1 MKMLFVLF
9 VLYTVCISHIVNMP
23 PTHHDLDTSIITR
36 KSLFETL
43 DNDTELLD
51 ECEYLDLTNSQTL
64 DIKDCDL
71 NLLHLNVRGLISKQS
86 KLVKLL
92 QSCIGKH
99 TIHVA
104 TINETWLT
112 KDNEHCLN
120 IPDYHAVKR
129 NRLGKRGGG
138 VCILIHKSLK
148 YKEIDTINTLNFK
161 HIEHICVEIKL
172 QGKNMSVS
180 SLYRPPNTSALEFNT
195 EYEKYINKL
204 KLTKLDTVIGL
215 DHNLDL
221 LKMEKHKPT
230 QEFFNMNINNQLFP
244 TITKPTRI
252 TSTTATL
259 LDNLMVN
266 LPLNQN
272 YFSGILVEDM
282 SDHLPC
288 LLVLK
293 GRRFEQREPITF
305 TYREMKEDNI
315 QKIKEELREIS
326 WECIMHTD
334 DVNESFD
341 VFHHQLQECIS
352 RNTTEKR
359 ITIPYKQILKE
370 PWMTLGIK
378 KATRKKL
385 HLYKQTLKIN
395 STKQDR
401 QKYIEYR
408 NTLQK
413 TIRKA
418 KINYYNKQCLESKT
432 NVKRLWS
439 LINEIIGKRGSKST
453 TIEAIKVDNTLRYN
467 PKTITNELG
476 KYFSS
481 VGRVYANQIPP
492 GKTPI
497 DDYISKIPQ
506 NPKSMYFVP
515 ITKPEIEKLIRKL
528 EPKKS
533 SGHDGISNKLIQD
546 LCDVIS
552 YPLTLIFNQSLQTG
566 IFPSSMK
573 WADITPLYKSKC
585 KYEKTNYRPIS
596 LLLTLSKLLEKAVY
610 SRTYN
615 FLEQNQTLYNSQ
627 YGFRSQHS
635 CQDAISELVGKIIK
649 NMEEQ
654 KYTMA
659 VFIDLSKA
667 FDTLE
672 HKVLFAKLYRYGIRG
687 LTLDWFIS
695 YLSNRKLRVKCMSE
709 MTGRIEYSDYY
720 DVDYGTPQGSCL
732 GPLLFLI
739 FSNDLHRTL
748 ECSSSILFA
757 DDTNIYDQNKNLDF
771 LKWNLEQELTK
782 VVDWFNANKLTLNV
796 DKTQCLLFRPNQIK
810 QQGKTG
816 KAITMKLDNNELIP
830 DTYVKFLGI
839 WLDHQL
845 NWNHQFQTIIHK
857 IQKNRVLLQVS
868 QKYLPPSTK
877 VMVYYAHI
885 YSHLSYC
892 IRIWGNM
899 ISKAQIKQLQTE
911 QNKCAKLIKPYS
923 LTNEIFKEYGLAKI
937 EQIIQI
943 ENCKLGYNIDK
954 KLVPT
959 ALYKVITE
967 DSKGKTLIKTHTYGT
982 RNKAM
987 PNIPRVGTNKY
998 KTSFL
1003 NKGIKEFCGLPQE
1016 LKNIE
1021 NWPKFKSKLKYHLIQ

>member
-1 MKMLFVLF
+1 MLFVLL
-9 VLYTVCISHIVNMP
+9 VLYIVCTPHIVNMP
-23 PTHHDLDTSIITR
+23 PAPHDLDTVTR

-43 DNDTELLD
+43 DNDTELSD
-51 ECEYLDLTNSQTL
+51 DCEYLDLTNSQTL

-86 KLVKLL
+86 KLAKLL
-92 QSCIGKH
+92 QNCIGDH
-99 TIHVA
+99 IIHVV

-112 KDNEHCLN
+112 KDNEHYLN
-120 IPDYHAVKR
+120 IPDYQVVKR

-138 VCILIHKSLK
+138 VCILIHKSLN
-148 YKEIDTINTLNFK
+148 YKEIDTINTLKFK

-172 QGKNMSVS
+172 QGKNLSVS
-180 SLYRPPNTSALEFNT
+180 SLYRPPNTSALEFNI

-204 KLTKLDTVIGL
+204 KSTKLDTVIGL

-221 LKMEKHKPT
+221 LKMDKHKPT
-230 QEFFNMNINNQLFP
+230 QEFFNMNINSQLFP

-259 LDNLMVN
+259 LDNIMVN
-266 LPLNQN
+266 LSLNQN
-272 YFSGILVEDM
+272 YLSGILVDDM

-293 GRRFEQREPITF
+293 GKRFEKREPITI

-315 QKIKEELREIS
+315 QKIKTELKEIS
-326 WECIMHTD
+326 WESIMHAD
-334 DVNESFD
+334 NVNENFD
-341 VFHHQLQECIS
+341 MFHQQLQECIS
-352 RNTTEKR
+352 RHTIEKK
-359 ITIPYKQILKE
+359 ITIPYKQRLKE

-378 KATRKKL
+378 KATKKKL
-385 HLYKQTLKIN
+385 QLYKQTLKTN
-395 STKQDR
+395 STEQDR

-408 NTLQK
+408 KTLQK
-413 TIRKA
+413 ITRKA
-418 KINYYNKQCLESKT
+418 KINYYNKHCLESKN
-432 NVKRLWS
+432 NVKRLWG
-439 LINEIIGKRGSKST
+439 LINEIIGKRGSKT
-453 TIEAIKVDNTLRYN
+453 ATIEAIKVDNTLRYN

-476 KYFSS
+476 NYFSS
-481 VGRVYANQIPP
+481 VGRFYANQIPTS
-492 GKTPI
+492 KTSI
-497 DDYISKIPQ
+497 ADYINKIPQ
-506 NPKSMYFVP
+506 NSKSMYFVP
-515 ITKPEIEKLIRKL
+515 ITKSEIEKIIRNL

-533 SGHDGISNKLIQD
+533 SGHDGISNKLIKD

-566 IFPSSMK
+566 TFPSSMK
-573 WADITPLYKSKC
+573 KADVTPLYKSKS

-596 LLLTLSKLLEKAVY
+596 LLLTISKILEKAVY

-687 LTLDWFIS
+687 ITLDWFKS
-695 YLSNRKLRVKCMSE
+695 YLTNRKLRVKCRSE
-709 MTGRIEYSDYY
+709 MTGRTEYSDYY
-720 DVDYGTPQGSCL
+720 DIDYGTPQGSCL

-739 FSNDLHRTL
+739 FSNDLHRAL
-748 ECSSSILFA
+748 ECSYSILFA
-757 DDTNIYDQNKNLDF
+757 DDTTIYDQNKDLDF
-771 LKWNLEQELTK
+771 LKWNLEQELSK
-782 VVDWFNANKLTLNV
+782 LVDWFNANKLTLNV
-796 DKTQCLLFRPNQIK
+796 DKTQYLLFKPNQKK
-810 QQGKTG
+810 QQERTG
-816 KAITMKLDNNELIP
+816 KIVTMKIDNNELIP
-830 DTYVKFLGI
+830 STHVKFLGI

-845 NWNHQFQTIIHK
+845 NWNYQFQVTIHK
-857 IQKNRVLLQVS
+857 IQKNRALLQIG

-877 VMVYYAHI
+877 VMIYYAHI

-899 ISKAQIKQLQTE
+899 MNRAQIKQLQTE
-911 QNKCAKLIKPYS
+911 QNKCVKLIKPYS
-923 LTNEIFKEYGLAKI
+923 STNEIYKDCAIANI

-954 KLVPT
+954 KLVPRE
-959 ALYKVITE
+959 LYRVVTE
-967 DSKGKTLIKTHTYGT
+967 DSKGKTLMKTHTYGT
-982 RNKAM
+982 RNKGM
-987 PNIPRVGTNKY
+987 PNIPKAANNKY
-998 KTSFL
+998 KISFL

-1021 NWPKFKSKLKYHLIQ
+1021 NWPKFKSKLKHHLIQ